1 MSRYDDKIKSN
12 LEKIAKLQD
21 EIEKRKAKIINL
33 QTENKQLQAE
43 KDNEF
48 SQTLLKKLAELGI
61 NSPEDRV
68 ALMSKLEDFALEQE
82 IAKTK
87 QRHKVKI
94 PHLLLIQKLH
104 IKLKS
109 FQQLFLKKKIKI
121 VRLPE
126 RHSYDFFIFT
136 VSEFGTNFRN
146 L

>member
-61 NSPEDRV
+61 NSPEDRE
-68 ALMSKLEDFALEQE
+68 ALMSKIEDFALEQE
-82 IAKTK
+82 IAKTEAK
-87 QRHKVKI
+87 AQSEI
-94 PHLLLIQKLH
+94 SSLSSDSETSQKTE
-104 IKLKS
+104 KFSTTAQSK
-109 FQQLFLKKKIKI
+109 
-121 VRLPE
+121 E
-126 RHSYDFFIFT
+126 Y
-136 VSEFGTNFRN
+136 
-146 L
+146 

>member
-21 EIEKRKAKIINL
+21 EIEKRKAKITIL
-33 QTENKQLQAE
+33 QNENKQLQAE

-82 IAKTK
+82 IEKFSTTAQSK
-87 QRHKVKI
+87 
-94 PHLLLIQKLH
+94 
-104 IKLKS
+104 
-109 FQQLFLKKKIKI
+109 
-121 VRLPE
+121 E
-126 RHSYDFFIFT
+126 D
-136 VSEFGTNFRN
+136 
-146 L
+146 

>member
-48 SQTLLKKLAELGI
+48 SQTRLKKLAELGI

-82 IAKTK
+82 IAKSEIKT
-87 QRHKVKI
+87 QNENSSSS
-94 PHLLLIQKLH
+94 PDSETSQKTE
-104 IKLKS
+104 KFSTTAQSK
-109 FQQLFLKKKIKI
+109 
-121 VRLPE
+121 E
-126 RHSYDFFIFT
+126 D
-136 VSEFGTNFRN
+136 
-146 L
+146 

>member
-82 IAKTK
+82 IAKTEAK
-87 QRHKVKI
+87 AQSEISSLSSDSETSHKTEKFSTAI
-94 PHLLLIQKLH
+94 PQK
-104 IKLKS
+104 
-109 FQQLFLKKKIKI
+109 
-121 VRLPE
+121 E
-126 RHSYDFFIFT
+126 
-136 VSEFGTNFRN
+136 N
-146 L
+146 

>member
-82 IAKTK
+82 IAKSETK
-87 QRHKVKI
+87 TQNENSLSS
-94 PHLLLIQKLH
+94 PDSETSQKTE
-104 IKLKS
+104 KFSTTAQSK
-109 FQQLFLKKKIKI
+109 
-121 VRLPE
+121 E
-126 RHSYDFFIFT
+126 Y
-136 VSEFGTNFRN
+136 
-146 L
+146 

>member
-1 MSRYDDKIKSN
+1 MVMEEISKKLIKGKKYKNRLCYKIKSN

-82 IAKTK
+82 IAKSETK
-87 QRHKVKI
+87 TQNENSLSS
-94 PHLLLIQKLH
+94 PDSETLQKTE
-104 IKLKS
+104 KFSTTAQSK
-109 FQQLFLKKKIKI
+109 
-121 VRLPE
+121 E
-126 RHSYDFFIFT
+126 D
-136 VSEFGTNFRN
+136 
-146 L
+146 

>member
-33 QTENKQLQAE
+33 QNENKQLQAE

-82 IAKTK
+82 IAKSETK
-87 QRHKVKI
+87 TQNENSSSS
-94 PHLLLIQKLH
+94 PDSETSQKTE
-104 IKLKS
+104 KCSTTAQSK
-109 FQQLFLKKKIKI
+109 
-121 VRLPE
+121 E
-126 RHSYDFFIFT
+126 Y
-136 VSEFGTNFRN
+136 
-146 L
+146 

>member
-1 MSRYDDKIKSN
+1 LKGKDDMSRYDDKIKSN

-82 IAKTK
+82 IAKSETK
-87 QRHKVKI
+87 TQNENSSSS
-94 PHLLLIQKLH
+94 PDSETLQKTE
-104 IKLKS
+104 KFSTTAQSK
-109 FQQLFLKKKIKI
+109 
-121 VRLPE
+121 E
-126 RHSYDFFIFT
+126 D
-136 VSEFGTNFRN
+136 
-146 L
+146 

>member
-82 IAKTK
+82 IAKNETK
-87 QRHKVKI
+87 AQSENSSSSSYSETSHKTEKFSTAI
-94 PHLLLIQKLH
+94 PQK
-104 IKLKS
+104 
-109 FQQLFLKKKIKI
+109 
-121 VRLPE
+121 E
-126 RHSYDFFIFT
+126 
-136 VSEFGTNFRN
+136 N
-146 L
+146 

>member
-1 MSRYDDKIKSN
+1 LKGKDDMSRYDDKIKSN

-82 IAKTK
+82 IAKSETK
-87 QRHKVKI
+87 TQNENSLSS
-94 PHLLLIQKLH
+94 PDSETLQKTE
-104 IKLKS
+104 KFSTTAQSK
-109 FQQLFLKKKIKI
+109 
-121 VRLPE
+121 E
-126 RHSYDFFIFT
+126 D
-136 VSEFGTNFRN
+136 
-146 L
+146 

>member
-61 NSPEDRV
+61 NSPEDRE
-68 ALMSKLEDFALEQE
+68 ALMSKIEDFALEQE
-82 IAKTK
+82 IAKTETK
-87 QRHKVKI
+87 TQNENSSSSSDSETSHKTEKFSTAI
-94 PHLLLIQKLH
+94 PQK
-104 IKLKS
+104 
-109 FQQLFLKKKIKI
+109 
-121 VRLPE
+121 E
-126 RHSYDFFIFT
+126 
-136 VSEFGTNFRN
+136 N
-146 L
+146 

>member
-1 MSRYDDKIKSN
+1 MKGKNDISRYDDKIKSN

-21 EIEKRKAKIINL
+21 EIEKRKSKIINL

-82 IAKTK
+82 IAKSETK
-87 QRHKVKI
+87 TQNENSSSS
-94 PHLLLIQKLH
+94 PDSETSQKTE
-104 IKLKS
+104 KFSTTAQSK
-109 FQQLFLKKKIKI
+109 
-121 VRLPE
+121 E
-126 RHSYDFFIFT
+126 D
-136 VSEFGTNFRN
+136 
-146 L
+146 

>member
-12 LEKIAKLQD
+12 MEKIAKLQD

-82 IAKTK
+82 IAKNETK
-87 QRHKVKI
+87 AQSENSSSSSDSETSHKTEKFSTAI
-94 PHLLLIQKLH
+94 PQK
-104 IKLKS
+104 
-109 FQQLFLKKKIKI
+109 
-121 VRLPE
+121 E
-126 RHSYDFFIFT
+126 
-136 VSEFGTNFRN
+136 N
-146 L
+146 